1 LNEIASL
8 SERLSHAEQKEQA
21 LIDRMSYGKTQL
33 DSLYEVTQDYR
44 RRLEDQAQRMLL
56 DPLTKVYNRTA
67 FTDRLELEYR
77 RWIRAQ
83 HSLRVVLLDIDN
95 FKAINDSFGYTAGD
109 KALKII
115 ARTMTKELSKTDTV
129 ARFSG
134 EEFILLLPEQN
145 DEYCH
150 QVIQSIQTQV
160 SRLPFKFRDQQITIT
175 LCAASTQF
183 SQSDTPEEV
192 LERLNRILNKA
203 KQRGTNQLVWQ

>member
-1 LNEIASL
+1 
-8 SERLSHAEQKEQA
+8 
-21 LIDRMSYGKTQL
+21 MSYGKTQL

-44 RRLEDQAQRMLL
+44 KRLEDQAQRMLL

-95 FKAINDSFGYTAGD
+95 FKSINDSFGYTAGD

-115 ARTMTKELSKTDTV
+115 ARTITKETSTTDTV

-134 EEFILLLPEQN
+134 EEFVLLLPEQT

-150 QVIQSIQTQV
+150 QVIQNIQTQV

-183 SQSDTPEEV
+183 KESDTPEEV
-192 LERLNRILNKA
+192 LERLNKTLNKA
-203 KQRGTNQLVWQ
+203 KQRGSNQLVWH